1 MKTGVR
7 LFLASDGTTIF
18 GKIKEEI
25 LNLQQTYEN
34 NVRQTESTNRG
45 KLQSET
51 PQSDRSRKQRTSQIS
66 QSIPQREFRTQDEGN
81 RRMAQ
86 AESAIRRGKSDRNNE
101 TQLSGSESAI
111 SGLEKEQ
118 REAEAY
124 AKANGIW
131 IPYTELSELG
141 YPSLSGN
148 ENENYTE
155 EDGYIYKV
163 NNLQNSGGILSLF
176 NRINLHNEIFPE
188 TSYTFIG
195 FTGFDGRSVYPIFR
209 QKYVGSSKN
218 ATPEEINEYMT
229 LLGYIKKGDTQYIQG
244 DIIISDLRPRNVLKD
259 DDGNIYV
266 IDAEVRRNS
275 DSKLTEIY
283 ESEQNPE
290 DPDVGNDLSP
300 DDAGNRGADT
310 GGRGT
315 EQGTERVIPTADT
328 AQTAAT
334 GQTPETPAESSNLS
348 IHESQQKQ
356 TGIPYRLSNELD
368 ENGCP
373 FVLASDGTTIFG
385 EINEE
390 TGLIP
395 APIKLSE
402 GTKDYGLLHIE
413 SRHGQQI
420 KQSGF
425 KGVIEFVENVAQ
437 NYTDIK
443 EGKVRNSNKTYIIEV
458 SDKYNNT
465 LFVELS
471 QDGSYWNVNSAGVFR
486 KRYSQEKK
494 TVWSAS
500 EVQNQQSVA
509 DDTLRAQGNPD
520 TNIAPNGTVPQ
531 MVDAKDSKESPDIQE
546 ADNKN
551 SNLPENEVRNATS
564 PSGEDSNLSDTEERY
579 RESEEPVSP
588 ETLAKDRA
596 ELEEIFGKSFFPN
609 VFETVK
615 KRTAERMA
623 ALTIWKIKSPILTDA
638 NHTKTTHISDLNRT
652 FNIKDSK

>member
-1 MKTGVR
+1 M
-7 LFLASDGTTIF
+7 
-18 GKIKEEI
+18 
-25 LNLQQTYEN
+25 
-34 NVRQTESTNRG
+34 
-45 KLQSET
+45 
-51 PQSDRSRKQRTSQIS
+51 
-66 QSIPQREFRTQDEGN
+66 
-81 RRMAQ
+81 
-86 AESAIRRGKSDRNNE
+86 
-101 TQLSGSESAI
+101 
-111 SGLEKEQ
+111 
-118 REAEAY
+118 
-124 AKANGIW
+124 
-131 IPYTELSELG
+131 
-141 YPSLSGN
+141 
-148 ENENYTE
+148 
-155 EDGYIYKV
+155 
-163 NNLQNSGGILSLF
+163 
-176 NRINLHNEIFPE
+176 
-188 TSYTFIG
+188 
-195 FTGFDGRSVYPIFR
+195 
-209 QKYVGSSKN
+209 
-218 ATPEEINEYMT
+218 
-229 LLGYIKKGDTQYIQG
+229 
-244 DIIISDLRPRNVLKD
+244 
-259 DDGNIYV
+259 
-266 IDAEVRRNS
+266 
-275 DSKLTEIY
+275 
-283 ESEQNPE
+283 
-290 DPDVGNDLSP
+290 
-300 DDAGNRGADT
+300 
-310 GGRGT
+310 
-315 EQGTERVIPTADT
+315 
-328 AQTAAT
+328 
-334 GQTPETPAESSNLS
+334 S

-425 KGVIEFVENVAQ
+425 KSIIEFVENVAQ

-443 EGKVRNSNKTYIIEV
+443 EGKVRNRNKTYIIEV

-465 LFVELS
+465 FFVELS

-520 TNIAPNGTVPQ
+520 TNIAPNGTVSQ
-531 MVDAKDSKESPDIQE
+531 MVHAKDSKESPDIQE

-551 SNLPENEVRNATS
+551 SNLSENEVQNATS
-564 PSGEDSNLSDTEERY
+564 PASGDSNLSKNKADSTKKLLNEAEYINLRLNDSFENRKDKTLSRKDWENTDEYIEIYNNVADEYPAYIANLGKSGELQNMFDKGTVSERIKIQNAIETAGYSVPDFIDRENVNKEAREKREARRKEKMRETMNTLGIDPDTGKLKQPADTEERY
-579 RESEEPVSP
+579 RESGEPVSP
-588 ETLAKDRA
+588 ETLEKDRA

>member
-7 LFLASDGTTIF
+7 LFLASDGTTIY

-25 LNLQQTYEN
+25 LKEITGTYGNTGQT
-34 NVRQTESTNRG
+34 
-45 KLQSET
+45 
-51 PQSDRSRKQRTSQIS
+51 
-66 QSIPQREFRTQDEGN
+66 
-81 RRMAQ
+81 A
-86 AESAIRRGKSDRNNE
+86 A
-101 TQLSGSESAI
+101 
-111 SGLEKEQ
+111 
-118 REAEAY
+118 
-124 AKANGIW
+124 
-131 IPYTELSELG
+131 
-141 YPSLSGN
+141 
-148 ENENYTE
+148 
-155 EDGYIYKV
+155 
-163 NNLQNSGGILSLF
+163 
-176 NRINLHNEIFPE
+176 
-188 TSYTFIG
+188 
-195 FTGFDGRSVYPIFR
+195 
-209 QKYVGSSKN
+209 
-218 ATPEEINEYMT
+218 
-229 LLGYIKKGDTQYIQG
+229 DTQTG
-244 DIIISDLRPRNVLKD
+244 R
-259 DDGNIYV
+259 
-266 IDAEVRRNS
+266 E
-275 DSKLTEIY
+275 
-283 ESEQNPE
+283 NPE
-290 DPDVGNDLSP
+290 SPDVGNGLSP
-300 DDAGNRGADT
+300 DDAGNRGTDT
-310 GGRGT
+310 GGQGGQGGRSI
-315 EQGTERVIPTADT
+315 EQERVDLYRSTVKESKRLNTGSYDSQGNPVDSNGKLVIDRLEDLNELTNEDFITPTRNVELPQLQQNISNAIGADSKPIIIKKNIFEKNRIAHPELTPEQSRDILKKSLYITTFIGRTQPIKRPNYWIAVQTADKNSIT
-328 AQTAAT
+328 VLEVNKGKDNVEIVGWRRIDAKGIEKLKRQAEREGGQFLILTSKDAAAALSAL
-334 GQTPETPAESSNLS
+334 PFVMSFNSKDSKESPDIQEADNKNSNLS

-425 KGVIEFVENVAQ
+425 KSIIEFVENVAQ

-520 TNIAPNGTVPQ
+520 TNIAPNRTVSQ
-531 MVDAKDSKESPDIQE
+531 MVHAKDSKESPDIQE

-551 SNLPENEVRNATS
+551 SNSVGYKGRER
-564 PSGEDSNLSDTEERY
+564 SNKGRTNGGTTRIRL
-579 RESEEPVSP
+579 
-588 ETLAKDRA
+588 
-596 ELEEIFGKSFFPN
+596 LE
-609 VFETVK
+609 
-615 KRTAERMA
+615 
-623 ALTIWKIKSPILTDA
+623 
-638 NHTKTTHISDLNRT
+638 
-652 FNIKDSK
+652 